1 MLPNCKTVA
10 KPACFLRVCFQVINA
25 CRNHGR
31 NHALWIFGNKTGV
44 KNILDVF
51 EISAF
56 PCNLITQKSLK
67 KSLRSWAASPRAGQG
82 VGEAPGPSPSRGAAQ
97 GQHPRCGA
105 SGRGT
110 AAPSHPALQLQP
122 PPKPNASLPLQGL
135 PSLDSWKTR
144 VADNT
149 RRGFRQWVTP
159 LARSKSRAGHARCW
173 VCPQEVLGACCCPS
187 VRLSVH
193 LHGPK
198 TGQGQAEHCAPLLGC
213 AGTGALSFGWP
224 REIVH
229 YHTQTNTPV
238 TLLLNTAKHGS
249 NITRT
254 GVVLRLTTEGR
265 KCTGVVEG
273 DP

>member
-1 MLPNCKTVA
+1 MQSDHSEVCKEVA
-10 KPACFLRVCFQVINA
+10 AELGCVPL
-25 CRNHGR
+25 G
-31 NHALWIFGNKTGV
+31 
-44 KNILDVF
+44 
-51 EISAF
+51 
-56 PCNLITQKSLK
+56 
-67 KSLRSWAASPRAGQG
+67 RAGGGGGTRPLSKQRSS
-82 VGEAPGPSPSRGAAQ
+82 AGAAPTVRCFGQ
-97 GQHPRCGA
+97 GHGSTEPPCP
-105 SGRGT
+105 
-110 AAPSHPALQLQP
+110 AAAA
-122 PPKPNASLPLQGL
+122 PPKPNASLPLRGL

-159 LARSKSRAGHARCW
+159 LARSKSRAGRARCW

-249 NITRT
+249 NGNTYGSGAASNHGGKEMHRR
-254 GVVLRLTTEGR
+254 GGGGSLKPVMGGRRWALRHVDVSIYKTPRGAPSA
-265 KCTGVVEG
+265 V
-273 DP
+273 P

>member
-1 MLPNCKTVA
+1 M
-10 KPACFLRVCFQVINA
+10 
-25 CRNHGR
+25 
-31 NHALWIFGNKTGV
+31 GNTSGKV
-44 KNILDVF
+44 K
-51 EISAF
+51 EQSW
-56 PCNLITQKSLK
+56 PCPVL
-67 KSLRSWAASPRAGQG
+67 
-82 VGEAPGPSPSRGAAQ
+82 
-97 GQHPRCGA
+97 
-105 SGRGT
+105 
-110 AAPSHPALQLQP
+110 
-122 PPKPNASLPLQGL
+122 GL
-135 PSLDSWKTR
+135 PP
-144 VADNT
+144 
-149 RRGFRQWVTP
+149 G
-159 LARSKSRAGHARCW
+159 GARCLLL
-173 VCPQEVLGACCCPS
+173 P